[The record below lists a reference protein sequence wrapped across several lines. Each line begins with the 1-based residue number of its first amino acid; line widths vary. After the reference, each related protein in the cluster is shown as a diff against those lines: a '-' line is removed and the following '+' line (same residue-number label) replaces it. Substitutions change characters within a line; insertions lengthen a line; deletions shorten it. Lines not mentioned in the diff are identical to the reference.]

1 MVVYLRE
8 HVIIVLGKPVGE
20 SIDYV
25 TGRVPCHVT
34 SLFLFFLV
42 TTSLSYFHA
51 FVVIFEYQVIF
62 VV

>member
-8 HVIIVLGKPVGE
+8 HVIVLGKLVGE

-25 TGRVPCHVT
+25 TGRVPSYVT